1 MMRFYSFASQSY
13 IAGAAWGYSAECERK
28 EYNHDPVTHTL
39 TRSVNTAVSDR
50 SLTARAGAVDT
61 ELTQLDSVDGVVVAM
76 YHDKPWRDSAG
87 AAANLHPRPFWMC
100 ELHTKPYS
108 RSGMNATCDICK
120 KATKTTHKCAAA
132 EACEYDVCQVC
143 FGELKGT
150 AVKCGKCNGKL
161 VESVPRHVDVFWF
174 HEAADGEPD
183 AATGRVKVKY
193 IQPHAVKCCMP
204 KCTCEKWHPV
214 RQSLTAVR
222 PPVLFARDRKKYFKK
237 SAGDAL
243 RYKLA
248 DGWDQRVLDA
258 ITSDTTLFDGTVQ
271 LL

>member
-1 MMRFYSFASQSY
+1 M
-13 IAGAAWGYSAECERK
+13 
-28 EYNHDPVTHTL
+28 
-39 TRSVNTAVSDR
+39 
-50 SLTARAGAVDT
+50 
-61 ELTQLDSVDGVVVAM
+61 
-76 YHDKPWRDSAG
+76 
-87 AAANLHPRPFWMC
+87 
-100 ELHTKPYS
+100 
-108 RSGMNATCDICK
+108 
-120 KATKTTHKCAAA
+120 
-132 EACEYDVCQVC
+132 C

-243 RYKLA
+243 
-248 DGWDQRVLDA
+248 D
-258 ITSDTTLFDGTVQ
+258 TSSRTAGTSACSTPSPRTLPSLMGRSSCFSVSF
-271 LL
+271 